1 MIHMVLWVGEIYF
14 YVSLMIY
21 LVLIFTSNMAMAT
34 ISKIIFSTIYDET
47 FELELQD
54 GVCRLDVFHIIIGAL
69 LILTRISFE

>member
-14 YVSLMIY
+14 YVGLMIY

-47 FELELQD
+47 FELELQG

>member
-1 MIHMVLWVGEIYF
+1 
-14 YVSLMIY
+14 
-21 LVLIFTSNMAMAT
+21 MAMAT